1 MTERPDSSETSG
13 LDRRLFMFRGLAGAA
28 AVLGVVS
35 VGTVAAPQPAQAQWT
50 GRTDRD
56 PYDAAGAGIRRRRVR
71 VTDRDPYDAP
81 GQGIRRRVIRRRV
94 TDRDP
99 YDAPGRGIRGGW

>member
-1 MTERPDSSETSG
+1 MTERPDSTPETSG

-35 VGTVAAPQPAQAQWT
+35 VGTVAAPQQAQAQWT

-56 PYDAAGAGIRRRRVR
+56 PYDAAGAGIRRR
-71 VTDRDPYDAP
+71 
-81 GQGIRRRVIRRRV
+81 VIRRGV

-99 YDAPGRGIRGGW
+99 YDAPGRGIRRRRVYRTDRDPYDAPGRGIR

>member
-1 MTERPDSSETSG
+1 
-13 LDRRLFMFRGLAGAA
+13 MFRGLAGAA

-35 VGTVAAPQPAQAQWT
+35 AATVAAPQPAQAQWT

-56 PYDAAGAGIRRRRVR
+56 PYDAAG
-71 VTDRDPYDAP
+71 
-81 GQGIRRRVIRRRV
+81 QGIRRRVIRRGV

-99 YDAPGRGIRGGW
+99 YDAPGRGIRGRVIRRGVTDRDPYDAPGRGIRRGW